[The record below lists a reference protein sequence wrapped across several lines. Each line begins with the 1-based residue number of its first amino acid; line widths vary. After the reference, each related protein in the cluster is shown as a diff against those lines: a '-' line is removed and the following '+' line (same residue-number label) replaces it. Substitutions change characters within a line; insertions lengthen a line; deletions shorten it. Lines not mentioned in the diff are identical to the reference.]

1 MIWILGPQILV
12 TPDLVIFLSARI
24 DLLLFNLSE
33 LLLNSKNFEKNGKR
47 KYDHQTIT
55 RHLGVVKL
63 INHLTSKWVL
73 NTQQD
78 RQENSNKKK
87 QSNLQT
93 TILWPLFR
101 CRIQLPNLIV
111 EYLFRHFNLTAECDL
126 APQIF
131 SGNVL
136 SSWSLFLKE
145 FYKILKQCPTSSKL

>member
-1 MIWILGPQILV
+1 M

-33 LLLNSKNFEKNGKR
+33 LLLNSKNFEKNGKP

-87 QSNLQT
+87 TIIKSSNNNTLT
-93 TILWPLFR
+93 TF
-101 CRIQLPNLIV
+101 QM
-111 EYLFRHFNLTAECDL
+111 
-126 APQIF
+126 
-131 SGNVL
+131 
-136 SSWSLFLKE
+136 
-145 FYKILKQCPTSSKL
+145 